1 MKLRISETRQAIYF
15 LILSKAEIQSLT
27 LLIFMIHFL
36 LMIQIETINTYKLVS
51 ITKYRKF
58 ALKNHGMLI

>member
-36 LMIQIETINTYKLVS
+36 LMIQMETINTYKLAS